1 MVMGSS
7 SFERSD
13 IGDEKI
19 EVTNEVDDTTKL
31 IRERTECPVP
41 EVLAYDGTLTYALG
55 APSSL

>member
-13 IGDEKI
+13 IGNEKI
-19 EVTNEVDDTTKL
+19 EATTEVDDTTKL
-31 IRERTECPVP
+31 IRERTKCPVP
-41 EVLAYDGTLTYALG
+41 EVLACDGTLIYALG